1 MAQSKYLK
9 QNGELIYPITLVDN
23 ILLTD
28 TSTLSSKIVVIEDV
42 DGIVNNGYMTLNYP
56 TGITNTKYY
65 LPIIQSVYKG
75 DSILG
80 WTGMV
85 QQAGTS
91 DTSCWI
97 YIRQG
102 TTKPADGSKIRF
114 NAIFIK
120 KEW

>member
-80 WTGMV
+80 
-85 QQAGTS
+85 
-91 DTSCWI
+91 
-97 YIRQG
+97 
-102 TTKPADGSKIRF
+102 
-114 NAIFIK
+114 
-120 KEW
+120 